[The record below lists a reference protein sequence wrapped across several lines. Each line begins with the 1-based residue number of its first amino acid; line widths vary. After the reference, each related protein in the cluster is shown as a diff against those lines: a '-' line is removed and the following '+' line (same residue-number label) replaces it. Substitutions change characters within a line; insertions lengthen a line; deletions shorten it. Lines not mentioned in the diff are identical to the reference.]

1 MSAKGLQIGVA
12 RQEFIAHARIQFD
25 EPALQ
30 KASEMLDELEA
41 LEDVVKVYDNIESS
55 SEGSA

>member
-1 MSAKGLQIGVA
+1 VA
-12 RQEFIAHARIQFD
+12 RQEFIAHTRIEFD

-55 SEGSA
+55 SEKTV